1 MASRVRSFA
10 AVLLLVVAATAA
22 VFTRQNPRTLGTPG
36 GEAFAS
42 RIVAMD
48 LANPWEVTWG
58 PDEQLWIT
66 ERTAFRVTRVNPADG
81 ARRVALTLADV
92 YQTSVQDGLM
102 GLALHPDLLQSR
114 GRDFVYLAYTYDA
127 DSGAGVDR
135 RMRVRRYSYDAA
147 AQTLGSPLDL
157 LDNLP
162 AHDDHGGG
170 RLAIG
175 PDGKLYLSRGDQ
187 GSNWLANYCTA
198 IHSQDLPSAGDVAAR
213 NWTTYQGKILRME
226 LDGAIPAD
234 NPAIG
239 GVRSHI
245 HSYGFRNPQGLTFG
259 STGLLY
265 ASEHGPSTD
274 DEIDLA
280 QAGKNYGWPH
290 VAGFNDDRAYAYANW
305 SASSPAPCASL
316 KFDSLNPPPSVPS
329 ATESGWRHPDFVAPL
344 ITFFTVPAGYDLAKQ
359 GNATIAPGSIEFY
372 DSTGIPGWRQSLL
385 VTGMRTGVVYR
396 VKLTDDGRSVDGPAR
411 EVLQTGEPVSRYR
424 RWSRWPPHLRR
435 HRQRGLGA
443 GRRVASDQ
451 GPGGSRGPARIH
463 LHTRRPPGTTVS

>member
-1 MASRVRSFA
+1 MALRVRTFA
-10 AVLLLVVAATAA
+10 AVLLLVGAATAS
-22 VFTRQNPRTLGTPG
+22 VSTRQNPRTLGTTG
-36 GEAFAS
+36 AETFAS
-42 RIVAMD
+42 RVVASN

-58 PDEQLWIT
+58 PDGQLWIT
-66 ERTAFRVTRVNPADG
+66 ERTGFRVTRVNPADG
-81 ARRVALTLADV
+81 AKKVALTLADADV
-92 YQTSVQDGLM
+92 YQSSVQDGLM
-102 GLALHPDLLQSR
+102 GLALHPDLLRSR

-127 DSGAGVDR
+127 DPGAGITR
-135 RMRVRRYSYDAA
+135 RMRVRRYTYDAA

-187 GSNWLANYCTA
+187 GSNWLVNSCNA
-198 IHSQDLPSAGDVAAR
+198 IHSQDLPSAREIAAR
-213 NWTTYQGKILRME
+213 DWTTYQGKILRME

-234 NPAIG
+234 NPEIG

-274 DEIDLA
+274 DEIDLV

-305 SASSPAPCASL
+305 SASVAGAVCVAEVRQPE
-316 KFDSLNPPPSVPS
+316 S
-329 ATESGWRHPDFVAPL
+329 A
-344 ITFFTVPAGYDLAKQ
+344 
-359 GNATIAPGSIEFY
+359 
-372 DSTGIPGWRQSLL
+372 
-385 VTGMRTGVVYR
+385 
-396 VKLTDDGRSVDGPAR
+396 
-411 EVLQTGEPVSRYR
+411 
-424 RWSRWPPHLRR
+424 
-435 HRQRGLGA
+435 GLGA
-443 GRRVASDQ
+443 LDQRVRVAAPGLRRAANHAVHGPRLVTTWGRRA
-451 GPGGSRGPARIH
+451 
-463 LHTRRPPGTTVS
+463 TRRSPLAASSSTIRPGFQGGASRCWSPGCVPASSTA

>member
-1 MASRVRSFA
+1 MALRVRSFA

-22 VFTRQNPRTLGTPG
+22 VSTRQNPRTLGTTG
-36 GEAFAS
+36 AETFAS
-42 RIVAMD
+42 RVVASN

-58 PDEQLWIT
+58 PDGQLWIT

-81 ARRVALTLADV
+81 ARKVALTLADADV

-102 GLALHPDLLQSR
+102 GLALHPDLLRSR

-127 DSGAGVDR
+127 DPGAGVTR
-135 RMRVRRYSYDAA
+135 RMRVRRYTYDAA

-187 GSNWLANYCTA
+187 GSNWLVNSCNA
-198 IHSQDLPSAGDVAAR
+198 IHSQDLPSARDIAAR

-234 NPAIG
+234 NPEIG

-274 DEIDLA
+274 DEVDLV

-290 VAGFNDDRAYAYANW
+290 VAGFNDDRAYAYYNW

-316 KFDSLNPPPSVPS
+316 KFDSLNPPASVPS
-329 ATESGWRHPDFVAPL
+329 TKESVWQHPDFVAPL
-344 ITFFTVPAGYDLAKQ
+344 ITLFTVPAGYDLGKT

-385 VTGMRTGVVYR
+385 VTGMRTGIVYR
-396 VKLTDDGRSVDGPAR
+396 VKLSDDGRSV
-411 EVLQTGEPVSRYR
+411 TGTPFEYFRRANRYR
-424 RWSRWPPHLRR
+424 DTAVGPD
-435 HRQRGLGA
+435 
-443 GRRVASDQ
+443 GRRIFVVTDSEGSGLDAEWRPTKVLEN
-451 GPGGSRGPARIH
+451 PGALLEFTYTP
-463 LHTRRPPGTTVS
+463 TVRQ